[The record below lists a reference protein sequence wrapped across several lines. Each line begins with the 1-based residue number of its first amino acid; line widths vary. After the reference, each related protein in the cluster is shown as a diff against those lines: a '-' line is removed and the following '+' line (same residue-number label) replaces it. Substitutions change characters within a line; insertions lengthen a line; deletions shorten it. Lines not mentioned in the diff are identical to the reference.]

1 MTCALYGTSWARC
14 QTALLKYSLT
24 FGRKTKGN
32 QIMEDNNIENNN
44 GTDGK
49 TFSQEDVNRIVGER
63 LAKEK
68 AKTSQELAER
78 EKQLQQK
85 EMEFKA
91 KSVLAEKGYSSE
103 LLGAIKCS
111 TEEELKN
118 SLDIIGPL
126 LEQKKDSDALEN
138 AKPRF
143 TVPARGRSEHGDMHL
158 DPIRKAMNLI

>member
-1 MTCALYGTSWARC
+1 
-14 QTALLKYSLT
+14 
-24 FGRKTKGN
+24 
-32 QIMEDNNIENNN
+32 MEDNNIENNN

-91 KSVLAEKGYSSE
+91 KSALAEKGYSGE

-111 TEEELKN
+111 TDEELKN
-118 SLDIIGPL
+118 SLDIIGRL
-126 LEQKKDSDALEN
+126 LGQKEDSDALEN

-143 TVPARGRSEHGDMHL
+143 TAPARGRSEHGDMHL
-158 DPIRKAMNLI
+158 DPIRKAMNLR

>member
-1 MTCALYGTSWARC
+1 
-14 QTALLKYSLT
+14 
-24 FGRKTKGN
+24 
-32 QIMEDNNIENNN
+32 MEDNNIENNN

-91 KSVLAEKGYSSE
+91 KSSLAEKGYSSE

-111 TEEELKN
+111 TDEELKN
-118 SLDIIGPL
+118 SLDIIGRL
-126 LEQKKDSDALEN
+126 LGQKEDSDALEN

-143 TVPARGRSEHGDMHL
+143 TAPARGRSEHGDMHL
-158 DPIRKAMNLI
+158 DPIRKAMNLR

>member
-1 MTCALYGTSWARC
+1 
-14 QTALLKYSLT
+14 
-24 FGRKTKGN
+24 
-32 QIMEDNNIENNN
+32 MEDNNIENNN

-126 LEQKKDSDALEN
+126 LEQKKASDALEN

-143 TVPARGRSEHGDMHL
+143 TVPARGRSIHGDMG
-158 DPIRKAMNLI
+158 DNPIRKAMNLI

>member
-1 MTCALYGTSWARC
+1 
-14 QTALLKYSLT
+14 
-24 FGRKTKGN
+24 
-32 QIMEDNNIENNN
+32 MEDNNIENNN

-91 KSVLAEKGYSSE
+91 KSALAEKGYSSE

-111 TEEELKN
+111 TDEELKN
-118 SLDIIGPL
+118 SLDIIGRL
-126 LEQKKDSDALEN
+126 LGQKEDSDALEN

-143 TVPARGRSEHGDMHL
+143 TAPARGRSRHGDMGD
-158 DPIRKAMNLI
+158 DPIRKAMNLR